1 MKTKLSGKFWC
12 ALTLFSLIG
21 QVAYLRAILPE
32 KVGKDLTEQIFKL
45 LFLHVKGELIDLK
58 GAFHI
63 QD

>member
-1 MKTKLSGKFWC
+1 MLLEKYQVFQSRMIID
-12 ALTLFSLIG
+12 LFLEN
-21 QVAYLRAILPE
+21 LRAILPE

-45 LFLHVKGELIDLK
+45 LFLHVKGELFDLK

>member
-1 MKTKLSGKFWC
+1 MLLEKYQVFQSRMII
-12 ALTLFSLIG
+12 ALFLEN
-21 QVAYLRAILPE
+21 LRAILPE

-45 LFLHVKGELIDLK
+45 LFLNVKGELFDLK

>member
-1 MKTKLSGKFWC
+1 MII
-12 ALTLFSLIG
+12 ALFLEN
-21 QVAYLRAILPE
+21 LRAILPE